1 MPHATRRDQTLRATA
16 RDFAYYLL
24 RDLRDPVCQFV
35 DIGGGSIPP
44 IGATSA
50 AVRPAPRLPAK
61 VRFPLGG
68 NLVACD
74 LLVFVTAT
82 FLLGMYFLPVAVV
95 LSGGVKQVTTLPW
108 HFTPKGALFGPI
120 YGIYVG

>member
-1 MPHATRRDQTLRATA
+1 MPHGTRRDQTLRATA

-24 RDLRDPVCQFV
+24 RDLRDPVRQFV
-35 DIGGGSIPP
+35 YIGGGSSPTDRSYFSGRAAGSEIACAGWNPY
-44 IGATSA
+44 GRDSLTS
-50 AVRPAPRLPAK
+50 K
-61 VRFPLGG
+61 
-68 NLVACD
+68 
-74 LLVFVTAT
+74 LLLFVTAT